1 MRRAFQQEGFTR
13 LFAGLTTS
21 MFGDSVMLLVLSMWV
36 KTLTGSNG
44 AAGLTFFW
52 MVVPALFAPVYGM
65 YIDRVR
71 RKPLLVWGNVV
82 SAVMVLPLLLVQ
94 DAHDVWIIYVVA
106 FMYGISFVVLPAGLN
121 GLLKE
126 MIPGDLLVEANSSV
140 QTTKEGFRLI
150 GPLVGAALFG
160 MFGGGVVAVVDS
172 LSFLVAALIIAS
184 IPLQERSPV
193 RTEQHWWHEMTG
205 GIGHLVHEPVLR
217 HTLAAFALMLIV
229 IGFTEASIYAVLD
242 FFGRPPTFAGVVVTV
257 QGVGAVVGGVTA
269 TRWVRRLGEA
279 GTVTVGMAVLALGL
293 AIVALT
299 STLWVTLAAV
309 VVVGYSLPLTFI
321 AFMTMLQRR
330 TPHALMGRVSAAV
343 ETVMGAPQAVS
354 LAVGALLVTLLDYH
368 AIFGIMAAFTG
379 AAVVYLLISLRGRLF
394 RADPP
399 LITLPAETRLTPD
412 PGARLPGVSVSA
424 SS

>member
-1 MRRAFQQEGFTR
+1 MRKAFQLPGFTR
-13 LFAGLTTS
+13 LFGGLTTS
-21 MFGDSVMLLVLSMWV
+21 MLGDSVMLLVLSMWV

-52 MVVPALFAPVYGM
+52 MVVPALFAPLYGM

-82 SAVMVLPLLLVQ
+82 SALMVLPLLLVA
-94 DAHDVWIIYVVA
+94 DAGDVWVIYVVA
-106 FMYGISFVVLPAGLN
+106 FLYGISFVVLPAGLN

-126 MIPGDLLVEANSSV
+126 MVPGDLLVEANSCV

-150 GPLVGAALFG
+150 GPLIGAALFG
-160 MFGGGVVAVVDS
+160 LFGGGVVAVVDA
-172 LSFLVAALIIAS
+172 LSFLAAALIIAS
-184 IPLQERSPV
+184 IPLQESPPQRS
-193 RTEQHWWHEMTG
+193 EQHWWHEMTG
-205 GIGHLVHEPVLR
+205 GVRHLVREPILR
-217 HTLAAFALMLIV
+217 HTLVAFALMLIV

-242 FFGRPPTFAGVVVTV
+242 FFGKPATFAGVVVTV
-257 QGVGAVVGGVTA
+257 QGVGAVAGGITA

-279 GTVTVGMAVLALGL
+279 GTVTVGMGLLALGL

-309 VVVGYSLPLTFI
+309 VVLGYALPLTFI

-343 ETVMGAPQAVS
+343 ETVMGGPQAIS

-368 AIFGIMAAFTG
+368 VIFAIMAGFTG
-379 AAVVYLLISLRGRLF
+379 AAVAYLLICLRGRLF
-394 RADPP
+394 RPDPP
-399 LITLPAETRLTPD
+399 LPASPVGPSPILDQGIVLSEI
-412 PGARLPGVSVSA
+412 GVSGGS
-424 SS
+424 